1 MQRLFKGIR
10 IFLNK
15 TLFMKKSIK
24 AALLSAFLCPGAG
37 HIYLKKYLFGSIL
50 ILVAFTTLFVIT
62 SKAVEKASVISE
74 QIAKG
79 EIPYDMEVIRDLISK
94 SQSPEEIQQINT
106 MTLIFIFAW
115 FVGIFDSYRVARSQE
130 TSGSLEA

>member
-1 MQRLFKGIR
+1 
-10 IFLNK
+10 
-15 TLFMKKSIK
+15 MKKSIK

-37 HIYLKKYLFGSIL
+37 HIYLKKYLFGFIL

-94 SQSPEEIQQINT
+94 SQSPEEIKQINT